1 MNYGAHYDLLIQ
13 KAKIRDFSSDVYKEC
28 HHIIPKCMGG
38 NNNKSNL
45 VNLTPEEHYV
55 AHQLLVKMY
64 PDDNKLVY
72 AAHIMSVNNGI
83 NKRNNKEYGWIK
95 RKLSVAFSERMMGN
109 TYASSRKGYI
119 HSEETKEKISVGNKG
134 KPKSAEHR
142 KKLSEARLG
151 KSPWNKGLTIDDDR
165 VKSSMRNLPYNIQ
178 ENIK

>member
-1 MNYGAHYDLLIQ
+1 MNYG
-13 KAKIRDFSSDVYKEC
+13 
-28 HHIIPKCMGG
+28 
-38 NNNKSNL
+38 
-45 VNLTPEEHYV
+45 
-55 AHQLLVKMY
+55 
-64 PDDNKLVY
+64 
-72 AAHIMSVNNGI
+72 AHIMSVNNGI